1 MFGGNC
7 EIRTHGPF
15 RAGSFQDCCNKPDSA
30 KFPKLVLIFLCQ
42 EISKPRERSPSCFR
56 VSGAGI
62 WIQVRL
68 VWSGIRESN
77 SCLNL
82 GKVSFYH
89 LTNPA
94 FILTYYLILVVS
106 VGFEPTALLSEDN
119 TLAGC
124 RFQPLIQLTE
134 LFFSNVMNTFTV
146 HYTYRHIYDL
156 INVRHINSPIV
167 YQASINIYSFSIHY

>member
-1 MFGGNC
+1 MCQLRGAAGTQ
-7 EIRTHGPF
+7 RTGPCYLAEDVRF
-15 RAGSFQDCCNKPDSA
+15 ELTDPFEPSVFKTDAIGHSA
-30 KFPKLVLIFLCQ
+30 NLPK
-42 EISKPRERSPSCFR
+42 S
-56 VSGAGI
+56 
-62 WIQVRL
+62 
-68 VWSGIRESN
+68 WSGIRESN

-167 YQASINIYSFSIHY
+167 YQASINIYSFSIHYSSVLDRQLADMLPK